1 MAADSQ
7 IRVIILAG
15 GRDFGRDLLAADI
28 PTALWPVL
36 GESALQRILDS
47 LADQGISDVVVCSNG
62 ESSLLAE
69 SVRTDDRMKVEFL
82 EETLPV
88 GTAGAVRDAARTA
101 GKDALFIVLPASMVA
116 APDVKMILDAHSSG
130 QCELTVMLNPE
141 IAVANKVREA
151 SGIYVFGANVL
162 KHIPGGGYFDIK
174 EGLIPEMVRAGK
186 QVHGAVLPNHAGSFR
201 DRREYLCA
209 IGDYLEYVRKPPLDS
224 IICEQ
229 RDSQG
234 VWISSR
240 ATVHSGARLC
250 GPAVIMDG
258 VEVSDGAVILGPT
271 VLGTDVKVGADA
283 VVIGS
288 VVWDGATLGPG
299 CTVERSLIGAGAVV
313 RPGSSVLEKSVP
325 QPGAL
330 GAFGGDGVLKRSI
343 KKKSNMVKEKIGA
356 IQRGANKRL
365 PKWLRFEGGDTFL
378 FFGAALTFIAFLWCY
393 WPELTDLWG
402 LWQRNDE
409 YSCGILVPFL
419 AAYVLWTR
427 RDRIGRRLAKP
438 SVVWGL
444 LAFAGAQAFRFYGLF
459 YNYRT
464 AERLSVVL
472 TVAALVLLFFGWRV
486 VRRVFTV
493 LLFLFLMLPWPGGI
507 QSAIAQPL
515 QRWATTSAVFCLEML
530 GYGVV
535 QHGNVID
542 IEGTIVEVAW
552 ACNGLRMVTAFFVIT
567 GLVVLLVKREWWEK
581 LIILASSLPVALLC
595 NTIRLAITAIAFT
608 MLKGEYWEDIFHNF
622 GGYAMMPFALAAIV
636 GELWLLK
643 KLTTAPVQ
651 QRAIVITRQ
660 APRAPCGDA

>member
-1 MAADSQ
+1 M
-7 IRVIILAG
+7 
-15 GRDFGRDLLAADI
+15 

-36 GESALQRILDS
+36 GKPAFQRVLDS
-47 LADQGISDVVVCSNG
+47 LADQGISDVAVCSNG
-62 ESSLLAE
+62 VSSLLAE
-69 SVRTDDRMKVEFL
+69 SVQADDRMKVEFL
-82 EETLPV
+82 EEALPV
-88 GTAGAVRDAARTA
+88 GTAGAVRDAARTK
-101 GKDALFIVLPASMVA
+101 KDALFIVLPANMVA
-116 APDVKMILDAHSSG
+116 APNVKMILDAHSSG

-141 IAVANKVREA
+141 IAGANKVREA
-151 SGIYVFGANVL
+151 SGIYVCSADVL
-162 KHIPGGGYFDIK
+162 KHIPSGGYFDIK
-174 EGLIPEMVRAGK
+174 EGLIPEMVRAGR
-186 QVHGAVLPNHAGSFR
+186 QVHGAMLPNYAWNFR

-209 IGDYLEYVRKPPLDS
+209 IGDYLECVRKPPLDS

-240 ATVHSGARLC
+240 ATVHSAARLC

-258 VEVSDGAVILGPT
+258 AEVSDGAVILGPT
-271 VLGTDVKVGADA
+271 VLETDVKVGADA

-288 VVWDGATLGPG
+288 VVWDGATLGPS

-313 RPGSSVLEKSVP
+313 RPGSSLLEKSVP
-325 QPGAL
+325 
-330 GAFGGDGVLKRSI
+330 FGCDRVLKSSI
-343 KKKSNMVKEKIGA
+343 KKKSNMVREKISA
-356 IQRGANKRL
+356 VQRRANKRL
-365 PKWLRFEGGDTFL
+365 PKWLRFEDRNTFL
-378 FFGAALTFIAFLWCY
+378 FFGAALTLIAFLWCY

-427 RDRIGRRLAKP
+427 RDRIGPPRRATGGAKP
-438 SVVWGL
+438 SVLWGL

-472 TVAALVLLFFGWRV
+472 TVASLVLLFFGWQV

-493 LLFLFLMLPWPGGI
+493 LIFLFLMLPWPTQL
-507 QSAIAQPL
+507 QSLIAQPL
-515 QRWATTSAVFCLEML
+515 QRWATTSAVFCLEVL

-535 QHGNVID
+535 RHGNVID
-542 IEGTIVEVAW
+542 IEGTVIEVAW

-581 LIILASSLPVALLC
+581 IIILASSLPIALLC
-595 NTIRLAITAIAFT
+595 NTIRLAITSVAFT
-608 MLKGEYWEDIFHNF
+608 VLKGEHWEEIFHDF
-622 GGYAMMPFALAAIV
+622 GGYAMMPLALVAVVA
-636 GELWLLK
+636 ELWLLK

-660 APRAPCGDA
+660 DA

>member
-1 MAADSQ
+1 MAADSR

-15 GRDFGRDLLAADI
+15 GRDFGRDLLAADM

-36 GESALQRILDS
+36 GKPALQRVLDS

-62 ESSLLAE
+62 ESSSLAE

-82 EETLPV
+82 EEALPV

-101 GKDALFIVLPASMVA
+101 GKDALFIVLPASMVS
-116 APDVKMILDAHSSG
+116 APNVKMILDAHSSG

-141 IAVANKVREA
+141 IAGTNKVREA

-162 KHIPGGGYFDIK
+162 KHIAGRGYCDIK
-174 EGLIPEMVRAGK
+174 EGLIPEMVRAGR
-186 QVHGAVLPNHAGSFR
+186 QVHAAVLPNHAGNFR

-209 IGDYLEYVRKPPLDS
+209 VGDYLEYVRKPPLDS

-229 RDSQG
+229 KDSQG

-240 ATVHSGARLC
+240 ARVHSAARVC

-258 VEVSDGAVILGPT
+258 VDVSDGAVILGPT
-271 VLGTDVKVGADA
+271 VLGTDVQVGADA

-288 VVWDGATLGPG
+288 VVWDGATLGPS
-299 CTVERSLIGAGAVV
+299 CTVQRSLIGCGAVV
-313 RPGSSVLEKSVP
+313 RPGSAVLERSVP
-325 QPGAL
+325 S
-330 GAFGGDGVLKRSI
+330 GGDGVLKRSI
-343 KKKSNMVKEKIGA
+343 KKKSNVVREKMGTV
-356 IQRGANKRL
+356 QRRANKKS
-365 PKWLRFEGGDTFL
+365 PNWLRFEGGRPAIFL
-378 FFGAALTFIAFLWCY
+378 GAAFTLIAFLWCY

-419 AAYVLWTR
+419 ALYVLWTR
-427 RDRIGRRLAKP
+427 RDRISRRLAKP

-472 TVAALVLLFFGWRV
+472 TVASLVLLFFGWQV

-493 LLFLFLMLPWPGGI
+493 LIFLFLMLPWPTQL
-507 QSAIAQPL
+507 QSYIAQPL
-515 QRWATTSAVFCLEML
+515 QRWATTSAVFCLEL
-530 GYGVV
+530 FGYGVV

-542 IEGTIVEVAW
+542 IEGTVVEVAW

-567 GLVVLLVKREWWEK
+567 GLVVLLVRREWWEK
-581 LIILASSLPVALLC
+581 LIILASSLPIALLC

-608 MLKGEYWEDIFHNF
+608 VLKGKYWEEIFHDF
-622 GGYAMMPFALAAIV
+622 GGYAMMPLALGAVVA
-636 GELWLLK
+636 ELWLLK

-651 QRAIVITRQ
+651 QRAIVITRH
-660 APRAPCGDA
+660 DV

>member
-1 MAADSQ
+1 MAADSR

-15 GRDFGRDLLAADI
+15 RRDFGRDPLATDM

-36 GESALQRILDS
+36 GKPALQRILDS

-69 SVRTDDRMKVEFL
+69 SVCPDDRMKVEFL
-82 EETLPV
+82 EEALPV

-101 GKDALFIVLPASMVA
+101 GKDALFMVIPASMVA
-116 APDVKMILDAHSSG
+116 APNVRAILDAHKSG
-130 QCELTVMLNPE
+130 KCELTVMFNPE
-141 IAVANKVREA
+141 IAGTNKVGEA
-151 SGIYVFGANVL
+151 SGIYVCGANVL
-162 KHIPGGGYFDIK
+162 NYIPAGGYFDIK
-174 EGLIPEMVRAGK
+174 EGLIPEMVRAGR
-186 QVHGAVLPNHAGSFR
+186 QVHAAVLPSHAGNFR
-201 DRREYLCA
+201 DRREYLGA
-209 IGDYLEYVRKPPLDS
+209 IGDYLKYVRKPPLDS
-224 IICEQ
+224 IVSEQ

-240 ATVHSGARLC
+240 AAVHSSARLC

-258 VEVSDGAVILGPT
+258 AEVSAGAVILGPT
-271 VLGTDVKVGADA
+271 VLETDAKVGADA
-283 VVIGS
+283 VVVGS

-299 CTVERSLIGAGAVV
+299 CTVQRSLIGAGAFV
-313 RPGSSVLEKSVP
+313 RPGSAVLEKSV
-325 QPGAL
+325 L
-330 GAFGGDGVLKRSI
+330 FGGDGVLKKSI
-343 KKKSNMVKEKIGA
+343 KKKSSVAREKIA
-356 IQRGANKRL
+356 AVRQGANKRL
-365 PKWLRFEGGDTFL
+365 PKWLLFEGRNTFL
-378 FFGAALTFIAFLWCY
+378 FFGAALTLIVFLWCY
-393 WPELTDLWG
+393 WPELTDLWA

-419 AAYVLWTR
+419 AVYVLWTR
-427 RDRIGRRLAKP
+427 RDRISRRLVKP

-444 LAFAGAQAFRFYGLF
+444 PAFAVAQAFRFYGLF

-472 TVAALVLLFFGWRV
+472 TVGALVLLFFGWRV
-486 VRRVFTV
+486 VGRVFTV
-493 LLFLFLMLPWPGGI
+493 LIFLFLMLPWPSQL
-507 QSAIAQPL
+507 QSLIAQPL
-515 QRWATTSAVFCLEML
+515 QRWATTSAVFCLEVL

-542 IEGTIVEVAW
+542 IEGTVVEVAW

-581 LIILASSLPVALLC
+581 LIVLVSSLPIALLC
-595 NTIRLAITAIAFT
+595 NTIRLAITSIAFT
-608 MLKGEYWEDIFHNF
+608 VLKGEYWEDIFHDF
-622 GGYAMMPFALAAIV
+622 GGYAMMPLALAAV
-636 GELWLLK
+636 VAELWLLK

-651 QRAIVITRQ
+651 KRAIVITRQ

>member
-1 MAADSQ
+1 MAADSR

-15 GRDFGRDLLAADI
+15 GRDFGRDLLAADM

-36 GESALQRILDS
+36 GKPALQRILDS

-82 EETLPV
+82 EEALPV

-101 GKDALFIVLPASMVA
+101 GKDALFIVLPANMVA
-116 APDVKMILDAHSSG
+116 APNVKMILDAHCSG

-141 IAVANKVREA
+141 VAGANKVREA
-151 SGIYVFGANVL
+151 SGIYVFGANTL
-162 KHIPGGGYFDIK
+162 KHIPDRGYFDIK
-174 EGLIPEMVRAGK
+174 ERLIPEMVRAGK
-186 QVHGAVLPNHAGSFR
+186 QVHGAVLPNHAGNFR

-229 RDSQG
+229 KDSQG

-240 ATVHSGARLC
+240 ATVHSDARLC

-258 VEVSDGAVILGPT
+258 ADVSRGAVILGPT
-271 VLGTDVKVGADA
+271 VLGTDVQVGADA

-288 VVWDGATLGPG
+288 VVWDGAILGPN
-299 CTVERSLIGAGAVV
+299 CTVQRSLIGCRAVV
-313 RPGSSVLEKSVP
+313 GPGSAVLEKSVP
-325 QPGAL
+325 S
-330 GAFGGDGVLKRSI
+330 GGDGVLKRSI

-356 IQRGANKRL
+356 IQRRANKRL
-365 PKWLRFEGGDTFL
+365 PKWLRLEGGDTFP
-378 FFGAALTFIAFLWCY
+378 FFGAALTLIAFLWCY

-427 RDRIGRRLAKP
+427 RDTICRRLAKP

-472 TVAALVLLFFGWRV
+472 TVASLVLLFFGWQV

-493 LLFLFLMLPWPGGI
+493 LIFLFLMLPWPTQL
-507 QSAIAQPL
+507 QSYIAQPL
-515 QRWATTSAVFCLEML
+515 QRWATTSAVFCLEVF

-542 IEGTIVEVAW
+542 IEGTVVEVAW

-581 LIILASSLPVALLC
+581 LIILVSSLPIALLC

-622 GGYAMMPFALAAIV
+622 GGYAMMPLALGAVVA
-636 GELWLLK
+636 EMWLLK

-660 APRAPCGDA
+660 DA